1 MATRAAIDTSS
12 ALIKSYTTGTAATVG
27 YCGKFSS
34 EGVVTN
40 CGANEAADV
49 VFIETG
55 VTGDPVQCVLITSDA
70 CPMVVV
76 GTGGATAGDY
86 LKTVADGVA
95 SVGTLGGGTTL
106 KNVVGKALQT
116 GVAGDQIAMQIV
128 AFASVSA

>member
-1 MATRAAIDTSS
+1 MATRANIDLSS
-12 ALIKSYTTGTAATVG
+12 ALIKTYTVGTAATEG
-27 YCGKFSS
+27 YCGKFSA

-49 VFIETG
+49 VFLETKA
-55 VTGDPVQCVLITSDA
+55 TGLLVQCVLITSDA
-70 CPMVVV
+70 CPMVIV

>member
-1 MATRAAIDTSS
+1 MATRANVDLARAI
-12 ALIKSYTTGTAATVG
+12 IKTYTVGTAATNG
-27 YCGKFSS
+27 YCGKFSA
-34 EGVVTN
+34 ENVVTN

-49 VFIETG
+49 VFLETA
-55 VTGDPVQCVLITSDA
+55 VTGAPVQCVLITSSA
-70 CPMVVV
+70 PVMVVV

-86 LKTVADGVA
+86 LKTVSDGVT

-116 GVAGDQIAMQIV
+116 GVAADQIAMQII